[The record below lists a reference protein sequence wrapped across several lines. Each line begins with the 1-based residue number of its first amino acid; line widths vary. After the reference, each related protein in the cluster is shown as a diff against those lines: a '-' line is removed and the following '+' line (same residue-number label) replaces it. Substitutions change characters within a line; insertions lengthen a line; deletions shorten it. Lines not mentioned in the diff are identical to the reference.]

1 MIYNLSVDGNQK
13 EIKFRLDLSCTNCL
27 EIAGNKYIVIGE
39 EGLYQCDSLKKNKIS
54 KTTFKGCIKI
64 NDDYIVL
71 TSNSILQNG
80 KDLLCIYDTNEKKLF
95 PKLFYSFTVGV
106 NGLILMD
113 ILQINNNIKQ
123 LILCACKKYT
133 DSQKNGIVI
142 IDTSIVGEEKRL
154 INTFNETN
162 DFEVSC
168 FCPLSIK
175 KDNKMIPTNYFLAG
189 GLEEEK
195 RRGVIKLYEV
205 HYYEESDDKIKFEF
219 LQDVEIETNDEFQ
232 RFNGNIT
239 CMMQS
244 HRNGKIFIS
253 SSDGKLDLFS
263 EPSLAYYLEEKQIL
277 QNIIN

>member
-1 MIYNLSVDGNQK
+1 
-13 EIKFRLDLSCTNCL
+13 
-27 EIAGNKYIVIGE
+27 
-39 EGLYQCDSLKKNKIS
+39 
-54 KTTFKGCIKI
+54 
-64 NDDYIVL
+64 
-71 TSNSILQNG
+71 
-80 KDLLCIYDTNEKKLF
+80 
-95 PKLFYSFTVGV
+95 
-106 NGLILMD
+106 MD